1 MYIKKWMGRICNDKE
16 FFVTALKMSDHTLWF
31 EWVHQNE
38 GSWHCEACL
47 KLNGCWFCAD
57 KIPKPH
63 SFACHCKLDEIP
75 YSAVLANAT
84 AVADYRKFDPYLF
97 NADGIRAHGK
107 EKLLKEWGYTV
118 EDSGWLYQEFIR
130 QGLEKYLKGEY
141 NLGLLNEHGQRIS
154 ITVEIPR
161 RDKPQTATFIS
172 GWMVYPNGKI
182 QLVTPY
188 GGKIKNEIFR

>member
-1 MYIKKWMGRICNDKE
+1 M
-16 FFVTALKMSDHTLWF
+16 
-31 EWVHQNE
+31 
-38 GSWHCEACL
+38 
-47 KLNGCWFCAD
+47 
-57 KIPKPH
+57 
-63 SFACHCKLDEIP
+63 
-75 YSAVLANAT
+75 
-84 AVADYRKFDPYLF
+84 F

-172 GWMVYPNGKI
+172 GWLVYPNGKI